1 MTATLTPPA
10 LDLSATAPTPFGRL
24 VRLEWRKMMD
34 TRSGFWMLVATGI
47 LLFLAL
53 GITLLVAALDD
64 GTRLSASAFGEIM
77 SIPVSLLVPVFAVL
91 IVTSEWSQRTHLVT
105 FAHEPH
111 RLRVLR
117 AKLTAVCALAVST
130 IVLAIVLGA
139 VGNLLYGA
147 LTGHDVVWDL
157 EPTRLLG
164 VVVVQ
169 ILFFL
174 MGFGLGALLLN
185 TPGAVSVFYLV
196 GLLLP
201 IMVYS
206 TLYFVFDWADEVIPW
221 FDLSTATLPW
231 VSDNDYRGE
240 PFDIGAT
247 EWMQAVVAVLIWVV
261 APLVLGALR
270 VKRSEVK

>member
-1 MTATLTPPA
+1 MTTTLTPPP
-10 LDLSATAPTPFGRL
+10 LDVSATAPTPFTRL

-34 TRSGFWMLVATGI
+34 TRSGFWMLLCTGI
-47 LLFLAL
+47 LLVLAMV
-53 GITLLVAALDD
+53 ITLLVAVVDD
-64 GTRLSASAFGEIM
+64 GTRLSASSFSEIM
-77 SIPVSLLVPVFAVL
+77 TIPVSLLVPVFAVL

-117 AKLTAVCALAVST
+117 AKLIAVCALAVAT
-130 IVLAIVLGA
+130 IALAIVLGG
-139 VGNLLYGA
+139 VGNMLYGV
-147 LTGHDVVWDL
+147 LTGNDVVWDL

-169 ILFFL
+169 TLFFL
-174 MGFGLGALLLN
+174 MGFGLASLLLN
-185 TPGAVSVFYLV
+185 TPGAVAVFYLV

-201 IMVYS
+201 VMVYS

-231 VSDNDYRGE
+231 VSDTDYRGE
-240 PFDIGAT
+240 PFEIGGT
-247 EWMQAVVAVLIWVV
+247 EWAQATVAVLVWVV

-270 VKRSEVK
+270 VRRSEVK